1 MGVFLVMSVA
11 YGARYSFGIFVKPM
25 SLEYGWSRSVI
36 SLAASLNM
44 IVYSICGIATG
55 RMLDRVAPRWFITCG
70 AILASLGFIL
80 TSFARTPLQLCL
92 AYGLLCGAG
101 NAGMGSVVGISSVG
115 KWFIR
120 KRGIAIGLSTM
131 GGSFG
136 TIILTSTAGFIEK
149 HHGWQTG
156 FLFLGIA
163 IFVIG
168 VSLSQLLLR
177 RTRPEAYGLL
187 PDGEGHD
194 EGSFSNPCLD
204 AGHLQKFDMAKLFMD
219 IRFWVMAMC
228 YLLVTVTL
236 MSVFVHQ
243 VAYALDN
250 HIEKVAAAASL
261 GIMAMSCFC
270 GQFFFG
276 WLSDRVDDA
285 KYAAFIGIVTMA
297 VGMVFLLKATT
308 VQVLYLYAIVYGF
321 GYGSIAPMMPIL
333 VADRF
338 GRHCLG
344 SIYGIVIFFAGIGGG
359 IGPLLGGVIFDRFG
373 SYTYV
378 WQINIWILIGCALL
392 IMTLKPSQ
400 YAKAKA

>member
-1 MGVFLVMSVA
+1 MGVFLVMSVG
-11 YGARYSFGIFVKPM
+11 YGSRYSFGIFVKPM
-25 SLEYGWSRSVI
+25 SIEYGWSRSVI
-36 SLAASLNM
+36 SLAASINM
-44 IVYSICGIATG
+44 IVYSICGIAAG
-55 RMLDRVAPRWFITCG
+55 RMLDKVAPRWFITCG

-80 TSFARTPLQLCL
+80 TSFVRTPLELCL
-92 AYGLLCGAG
+92 VYGLLCGAG

-131 GGSFG
+131 GGTFG
-136 TIILTSTAGFIEK
+136 TMVLTSAAGFIEK
-149 HHGWQTG
+149 HHGWQMG

-163 IFVIG
+163 IFIVG
-168 VSLSQLLLR
+168 VPLSQLLLR

-187 PDGEGHD
+187 PDGKKHGEGLFAN
-194 EGSFSNPCLD
+194 SLPD
-204 AGHLQKFDMAKLFMD
+204 AERPEKLNLKALFKD
-219 IRFWVMAMC
+219 RRFWVMAMC
-228 YLLVTVTL
+228 YFLVTVAL

-261 GIMAMSCFC
+261 GTMAMSGFC

-276 WLSDRVDDA
+276 WLSDRVKDV
-285 KYAAFIGIVTMA
+285 KYSALIGIIAMA
-297 VGMVFLLKATT
+297 VGMVFLLKATS
-308 VQVLYLYAIVYGF
+308 VQGLYLYALIYGF

-338 GRHCLG
+338 GRHHLG

-373 SYTYV
+373 SYAYV
-378 WQINIWILIGCALL
+378 WQTNIWILVGCALL

-400 YAKAKA
+400 HATANG